1 MKITRIETIRVEPV
15 PDAVWKQTRPNSRQ
29 ASPANLW
36 VRIHTDT
43 GLIGLGETYY
53 APRAVSAMI
62 HDILAPLLI
71 GRDPLDIENHWNNMF
86 SLVNFFGYAGAEM
99 RSISAIDIALW
110 DIAGQHSGQPIYNL
124 LGGRNRDR
132 IPVYNTCV
140 GYGKHPDYAA
150 WTGGRAGE
158 LARDLLDHGI
168 KAMKIWPFDRFGW
181 TLAGPTDPRGKVI
194 LFGEETA
201 IGVQTHF
208 LSNDD
213 LKQGVAVVEDIR
225 RAVGDKISIAI
236 EGHAR
241 WDLPTS
247 VRIARAL
254 EPLDVMWLEEIMPP
268 DNPEAFAR
276 LKSSTRIPLC
286 QSERVFTRFGFRQF
300 IERNSA
306 DIIMP
311 DLSWCGGIT
320 EARKIASYA
329 DTYFLPITTHDCIGP
344 VALWAAAHLMM
355 HIPNAMIMEMVRG
368 FVEGWYND
376 VVTDQIKVEDGYL
389 SLNGKPGLGIS
400 LRPEFADGDQ
410 TQVEVSTEVQT
421 RKW

>member
-1 MKITRIETIRVEPV
+1 MKITKIETIRVEPV
-15 PDAVWKQTRPNSRQ
+15 PESVWKQTRPNSRQ

-36 VRIHTDT
+36 VRISTDS

-71 GRDPLDIENHWNNMF
+71 GRDPLDIENHWTNMF

-99 RSISAIDIALW
+99 RAISALDIALW
-110 DIAGQHSGQPIYNL
+110 DLAGQHSGQPIYNL

-140 GYGKHPDYAA
+140 GYGKYPDYAA
-150 WTGGRAGE
+150 WMGGRAGE
-158 LARDLLDHGI
+158 LARDLLDYGI

-201 IGVQTHF
+201 IGVRTHF
-208 LSNDD
+208 LSNDE
-213 LKQGVAVVEDIR
+213 LKQGVAIVEDIR

-241 WDLPTS
+241 WDLPTA

-254 EPLDVMWLEEIMPP
+254 EPLDIMWLEEIMPP
-268 DNPEAFAR
+268 DNAEAFAR
-276 LKSSTRIPLC
+276 LKSCTRIPLC

-300 IERNSA
+300 IERNAA

-329 DTYFLPITTHDCIGP
+329 DTYYLPITTHDCIGP

-400 LRPEFADGDQ
+400 LRPEFVESEQ
-410 TQVEVSTEVQT
+410 SRVEVSTEDQT